1 MHRLCSLHFFHLLT
15 DKKDVLCGRGR
26 SDSHPGNNWFH
37 TLIREIRSLYQ
48 NCPKH
53 TKLLVAKQVVAAVT
67 QQRSP
72 PGRFIK
78 STTTGDG
85 AVVGWTQITYEQALR
100 KASQALRENSRQ
112 RWKYNAARDLKRR
125 RTGYDD
131 DNAILIDSDDD
142 EAEIAASASSSASA
156 GTDIFNT
163 SATVTK
169 ILPSQQTKRTT
180 LVLVE
185 EAVDKTSHALQALR
199 DPSQHQKVSP
209 TRLPCT
215 NNNST
220 GNPSS
225 AATATKHRGENQA
238 SGNVAT
244 IMRRSIKDR
253 NEVPALEVPPAET
266 DIVDKENEQQDEHED
281 GDHQHEGSMAINN
294 NGDDSFYRPA
304 QEGDHHHDDEEDAD
318 DNLVHVDESGRW
330 RDLGEE
336 YYDSDD
342 DSLVF

>member
-1 MHRLCSLHFFHLLT
+1 M
-15 DKKDVLCGRGR
+15 CGRGGK
-26 SDSHPGNNWFH
+26 SNSHPGNNWFR
-37 TLIREIRSLYQ
+37 TLIRENRILYQ

-78 STTTGDG
+78 ATTTGDG
-85 AVVGWTQITYEQALR
+85 AVVGWTQITYEQALG

-112 RWKYNAARDLKRR
+112 RQRRNDNAARDRKRR
-125 RTGYDD
+125 RTGHDD
-131 DNAILIDSDDD
+131 NTDRRSHINAILIDSDDD
-142 EAEIAASASSSASA
+142 GDEIAASASSSASA

-163 SATVTK
+163 STTVTK
-169 ILPSQQTKRTT
+169 ILSSQQTKRTT
-180 LVLVE
+180 LVLDE
-185 EAVDKTSHALQALR
+185 EAIDTTWHALQAFR
-199 DPSQHQKVSP
+199 EPSQHQEVP
-209 TRLPCT
+209 PARLAAAVVFQSPCT
-215 NNNST
+215 NNNSIGSPT
-220 GNPSS
+220 S
-225 AATATKHRGENQA
+225 AATATKHWGENQA

-244 IMRRSIKDR
+244 IMRSINDR

-266 DIVDKENEQQDEHED
+266 DVVDEENEQQDEHED
-281 GDHQHEGSMAINN
+281 GDHQHEESMTVNN
-294 NGDDSFYRPA
+294 NGDDDLYRPA
-304 QEGDHHHDDEEDAD
+304 QEGDHHHDDDD
-318 DNLVHVDESGRW
+318 DNLVDVEDSGRW